1 MKKTRRTSKVGDLLR
16 QEISNIIHR
25 DLDDEALTFVS
36 VTAVEISTD
45 LRFAR
50 VFVSAL
56 GEHAELEQVVSSLQ
70 KARSRVRHLLGQRVS
85 IRYTPELDFQADMT
99 SITASSIERIL
110 LDVMPG
116 KGETDDDSTN

>member
-25 DLDDEALTFVS
+25 DLDDAALTFVS

-110 LDVMPG
+110 QDVMPG

>member
-1 MKKTRRTSKVGDLLR
+1 MGDLLR